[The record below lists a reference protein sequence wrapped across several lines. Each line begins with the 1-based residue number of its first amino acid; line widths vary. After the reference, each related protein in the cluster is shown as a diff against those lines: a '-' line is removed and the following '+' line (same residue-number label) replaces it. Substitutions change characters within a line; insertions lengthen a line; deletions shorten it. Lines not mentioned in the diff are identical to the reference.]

1 LTADHRRRALGTLVL
16 GALCI
21 GGAPILVRISQV
33 GPLST
38 AFWRLTLALVPI
50 GAVFARNRERV
61 AAALPR
67 TPPEHLL
74 AALPGVF
81 LASDLAAWQTAL
93 GMTTVANATLL
104 VNMAPIFVTLG
115 GWLLLGMR
123 VTGPFLVGL
132 ATSITGVVVLDGM
145 AAAAS
150 GPHLRGDAIALGA
163 AVFYAG
169 YLLLLGQ
176 ARKRFPTTVI
186 MLWSTIAAALFTLPL
201 AFLFEPSA
209 VPATIAGWVIVIALG
224 WIGHAAGQGLIAYSM
239 AWLPATY
246 SSLTLLIQPVIATI
260 LAWVLLGEH
269 LTGLQA
275 LGGFVVL
282 CGIAIANRG

>member
-1 LTADHRRRALGTLVL
+1 MTATVRGRALGALLL
-16 GALCI
+16 GACCI
-21 GGAPILVRISQV
+21 GGAPILVRISEV
-33 GPLST
+33 GPLAT
-38 AFWRLTLALVPI
+38 AFWRLSMALVPI
-50 GAVFARNRERV
+50 GAVFASHHERV
-61 AAALPR
+61 QHTLPR
-67 TPPEHLL
+67 RLPEHLL

-81 LASDLAAWQTAL
+81 LAADLSAWQVAL

-115 GWLLLGMR
+115 GWLLLGLS

-132 ATSITGVVVLDGM
+132 VTSLAGVLVLDRGGAATSGT
-145 AAAAS
+145 
-150 GPHLRGDAIALGA
+150 HLRGDAIALVA

-176 ARKRFPTTVI
+176 ARRRFPTIVI
-186 MLWSTIAAALFTLPL
+186 MQWSTIAAAAFTLPL
-201 AFLFEPSA
+201 AFVLESST
-209 VPATIAGWVIVIALG
+209 VPATLAGWAVVIALG
-224 WIGHAAGQGLIAYSM
+224 WIGHAAGQGLIAFSM

-246 SSLTLLIQPVIATI
+246 SSLTLLMQPVIATI
-260 LAWVLLGEH
+260 LAWILLGEH

-275 LGGFVVL
+275 AGGLVVL